1 MPLMLA
7 GHGCTR
13 KLGSAPYAGASSIS
27 EREISTK
34 REACVRAGRL
44 AVGGADGAEQRG
56 ERRAERMRRT
66 LEQP

>member
-27 EREISTK
+27 E

-56 ERRAERMRRT
+56 ERRAERMRST

>member
-7 GHGCTR
+7 GHGCAR
-13 KLGSAPYAGASSIS
+13 KLGSAPYPGASSIS
-27 EREISTK
+27 EREISH
-34 REACVRAGRL
+34 REACVRAGGL